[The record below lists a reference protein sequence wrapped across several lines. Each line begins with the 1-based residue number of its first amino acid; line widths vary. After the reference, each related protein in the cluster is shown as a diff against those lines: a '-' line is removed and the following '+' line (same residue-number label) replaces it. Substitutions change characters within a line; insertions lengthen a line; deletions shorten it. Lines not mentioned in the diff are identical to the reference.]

1 MSGQSLVL
9 LAVGLFASLVVTV
22 AAVDRYLL
30 DEHPPSEIAG
40 LLWRVENALGRA
52 QDLEISLA
60 STEYGNN
67 PETVRM
73 VVRVLVGPVPALSV
87 HYTEPESMR
96 DQVVT
101 IENDLLSHY
110 LPEADLLV
118 IKRWTGVPLAAVG
131 LAGLDV
137 SRLRAE
143 WQQGTVTE
151 QILDSTASFDSGAL
165 ATSFAFAGTLA
176 STSLDQ
182 GTSLSATPSPAFD
195 PDLSGFASAPSIS
208 LSDPLYGSYIMEVRD
223 AESGRLTQT
232 LWFDRRTFLVQK
244 VVFFED
250 DRRVRTL
257 EIERL
262 LLNQGLTTDEILVL
276 PRAASTIRG

>member
-30 DEHPPSEIAG
+30 DEHPPSEVSG
-40 LLWRVENALGRA
+40 LLWRVESALGRA
-52 QDLEISLA
+52 RDMEISLA
-60 STEYGNN
+60 STEYGDN

-73 VVRVLVGPVPALSV
+73 VVRVLVSPVPALSV
-87 HYTEPESMR
+87 RYTEPESLK

-101 IENDLLSHY
+101 IQNDLLSHY

-118 IKRWTGVPLAAVG
+118 VKRWSGVPLAAVG
-131 LAGLDV
+131 LAALDV
-137 SRLRAE
+137 SRLRTQ
-143 WQQGTVTE
+143 WQQGLVTV
-151 QILDSTASFDSGAL
+151 QILNSLPSVASGAL
-165 ATSFAFAGTLA
+165 ATTFAFAGTLT

-182 GTSLSATPSPAFD
+182 GMSLSATPSPALD
-195 PDLSGFASAPSIS
+195 PGLPGFASPPSINF
-208 LSDPLYGSYIMEVRD
+208 SDPLYGSYIMEVRD
-223 AESGRLTQT
+223 AESGRLTRT
-232 LWFDRRTFLVQK
+232 LWVDRRTFLVQK

-250 DRRVRTL
+250 DRRIRTL
-257 EIERL
+257 EVERL
-262 LLNQGLTTDEILVL
+262 LLNQGFTADEILVL

>member
-30 DEHPPSEIAG
+30 DEHPPSEIGG

-52 QDLEISLA
+52 QDMEISLA
-60 STEYGNN
+60 STEYGDN

-73 VVRVLVGPVPALSV
+73 VVRVLVGPVPALSIQ
-87 HYTEPESMR
+87 YTEPESMR

-143 WQQGTVTE
+143 WQQGTVTV

-165 ATSFAFAGTLA
+165 ATSFAFAGTLT

-262 LLNQGLTTDEILVL
+262 LLNQGLTADEILVL

>member
-30 DEHPPSEIAG
+30 DEHPPSEIGG

-60 STEYGNN
+60 STEYGTS

-73 VVRVLVGPVPALSV
+73 VVRVLVGPVPALSI

-143 WQQGTVTE
+143 WQQGLVTV
-151 QILDSTASFDSGAL
+151 QILHSMVSLASGAL
-165 ATSFAFAGTLA
+165 ATSFAFAGTLTSA
-176 STSLDQ
+176 SLDQ
-182 GTSLSATPSPAFD
+182 GTSLSAHPSPTFD

-262 LLNQGLTTDEILVL
+262 LLNQGLTADEILVL

>member
-30 DEHPPSEIAG
+30 DEYPPSEIAG
-40 LLWRVENALGRA
+40 LLWHVENALGRA
-52 QDLEISLA
+52 QDMEISLA
-60 STEYGNN
+60 STEYGGNA
-67 PETVRM
+67 ETVRM
-73 VVRVLVGPVPALSV
+73 VVRVLVSPVPALSI

-96 DQVVT
+96 DQIVT
-101 IENDLLSHY
+101 IQNDLLSHY

-118 IKRWTGVPLAAVG
+118 IKRWVGVPLAAVG

-143 WQQGTVTE
+143 WQRGLVTV
-151 QILDSTASFDSGAL
+151 QILDSTVGLASSAL
-165 ATSFAFAGTLA
+165 ATSFAFAGTLT

-182 GTSLSATPSPAFD
+182 GTSLSATSSPAFD
-195 PDLSGFASAPSIS
+195 PDLSGFASPPSIS
-208 LSDPLYGSYIMEVRD
+208 LSDPLYGSYIVEVRD
-223 AESGRLTQT
+223 TESGQLTRT
-232 LWFDRRTFLVQK
+232 LWVDRRTFLVQK

-262 LLNQGLTTDEILVL
+262 LLNQGLTADEILVL

>member
-9 LAVGLFASLVVTV
+9 LAIGLFSSLVITV

-52 QDLEISLA
+52 KDLEISLA
-60 STEYGNN
+60 STEYGAN

-101 IENDLLSHY
+101 IGNDLLSHY
-110 LPEADLLV
+110 LPAADLLV
-118 IKRWTGVPLAAVG
+118 VKRWAGVQLAAVG

-143 WQQGTVTE
+143 WRQGTVTV
-151 QILDSTASFDSGAL
+151 QILDTMANLASDAL
-165 ATSFAFAGTLA
+165 ATTSAFAGTLA
-176 STSLDQ
+176 STTLDQ
-182 GTSLSATPSPAFD
+182 GTSLSAHPSPVFD
-195 PDLSGFASAPSIS
+195 PDLPGFASPSSIS
-208 LSDPLYGSYIMEVRD
+208 LSDPLYGSYIVEVRD
-223 AESGRLTQT
+223 TESGRLART
-232 LWFDRRTFLVQK
+232 LWVDRATFLVRK

-257 EIERL
+257 EVERL
-262 LLNQGLTTDEILVL
+262 LLNQGFTADEILVL

>member
-52 QDLEISLA
+52 QDMEISLA

-73 VVRVLVGPVPALSV
+73 VVRVLVGPVPALSIR
-87 HYTEPESMR
+87 YTEPESMR

-118 IKRWTGVPLAAVG
+118 VKRWTGVPLAAVG

-137 SRLRAE
+137 SRLRTQ
-143 WQQGTVTE
+143 WQQGTVTV
-151 QILDSTASFDSGAL
+151 QILDTMASFDSGAL
-165 ATSFAFAGTLA
+165 ATSFAFAGTLT

-182 GTSLSATPSPAFD
+182 GTSLNATPSPAFD

-232 LWFDRRTFLVQK
+232 LWFDRSTFLIQK

-262 LLNQGLTTDEILVL
+262 LLNQGLTADEILVL

>member
-9 LAVGLFASLVVTV
+9 LAIGLFSSLVITV

-52 QDLEISLA
+52 EDLEISLA

-96 DQVVT
+96 GQVVT
-101 IENDLLSHY
+101 IGNDLLSHY

-118 IKRWTGVPLAAVG
+118 VKRWAGVQLAAVG

-137 SRLRAE
+137 SRLRTE
-143 WQQGTVTE
+143 WQQGIVTV
-151 QILDSTASFDSGAL
+151 QILDTMASLASDAL
-165 ATSFAFAGTLA
+165 ATTFAFAGSLA
-176 STSLDQ
+176 STTLDQ
-182 GTSLSATPSPAFD
+182 ETTLSAAPSPAFD
-195 PDLSGFASAPSIS
+195 LALPGFASPPSVN
-208 LSDPLYGSYIMEVRD
+208 LSDPLYGSYIVEVRD
-223 AESGRLTQT
+223 TESGRLTRT
-232 LWFDRRTFLVQK
+232 LWVDRATFLVQK

-257 EIERL
+257 EVEQL
-262 LLNQGLTTDEILVL
+262 LLNQGFTADEILVL

>member
-9 LAVGLFASLVVTV
+9 LVVGLFSSLVVTV

-30 DEHPPSEIAG
+30 DEYPPSEIAG
-40 LLWRVENALGRA
+40 LLWHVENALGRA
-52 QDLEISLA
+52 QDMEISLA
-60 STEYGNN
+60 STEYGGNA
-67 PETVRM
+67 ETVRM
-73 VVRVLVGPVPALSV
+73 VVRVLVSPVPALSI

-118 IKRWTGVPLAAVG
+118 IKRWVGVPLAAVG

-143 WQQGTVTE
+143 WQRGLVTV
-151 QILDSTASFDSGAL
+151 QILDNMVSLASGAL
-165 ATSFAFAGTLA
+165 ATNFALAGTLT

-182 GTSLSATPSPAFD
+182 GTSLSATSSPAFD
-195 PDLSGFASAPSIS
+195 PSLPGFASPPSIS
-208 LSDPLYGSYIMEVRD
+208 LSDPLYGSYIVEVRD
-223 AESGRLTQT
+223 TESGQLTRT
-232 LWFDRRTFLVQK
+232 LWVDRKTFLVQK

-262 LLNQGLTTDEILVL
+262 LLNQGFTADEILVL

>member
-1 MSGQSLVL
+1 
-9 LAVGLFASLVVTV
+9 
-22 AAVDRYLL
+22 
-30 DEHPPSEIAG
+30 
-40 LLWRVENALGRA
+40 
-52 QDLEISLA
+52 
-60 STEYGNN
+60 
-67 PETVRM
+67 M
-73 VVRVLVGPVPALSV
+73 VVRVLVSPVPALSI

-110 LPEADLLV
+110 LPDADLLV
-118 IKRWTGVPLAAVG
+118 VKRWTGVPLAAVG

-137 SRLRAE
+137 SRLRTQ
-143 WQQGTVTE
+143 WRQGTVTV
-151 QILDSTASFDSGAL
+151 QILDSVVSLASGAL
-165 ATSFAFAGTLA
+165 ATNFALAGTLT

-195 PDLSGFASAPSIS
+195 PDLSGFASAPSVN

-223 AESGRLTQT
+223 AVSGRLTQT
-232 LWFDRRTFLVQK
+232 LWFDRTTFLVQR

-257 EIERL
+257 EVERL
-262 LLNQGLTTDEILVL
+262 LLNQGLTADEILVL
-276 PRAASTIRG
+276 PRAATTIRG

>member
-9 LAVGLFASLVVTV
+9 LAVGLFASFVVTV

-30 DEHPPSEIAG
+30 DEHPASEIGG

-73 VVRVLVGPVPALSV
+73 VVRVLVGPVPALSI

-110 LPEADLLV
+110 LPGADLLV
-118 IKRWTGVPLAAVG
+118 IKRWAGVPLAAVG

-137 SRLRAE
+137 SRLRSE
-143 WQQGTVTE
+143 WQQGLVTV
-151 QILDSTASFDSGAL
+151 QILDSMATLGSGAP
-165 ATSFAFAGTLA
+165 AVSFAFAGTLT

-195 PDLSGFASAPSIS
+195 PTLSGFASPPSIS
-208 LSDPLYGSYIMEVRD
+208 LSDPLYGSYIVEVRD
-223 AESGRLTQT
+223 TESGRMTRT
-232 LWFDRRTFLVQK
+232 LWVDRRTFLVQK

-262 LLNQGLTTDEILVL
+262 ILNQGFTADEILVL

>member
-30 DEHPPSEIAG
+30 DEYPPSEIAG

-52 QDLEISLA
+52 QDMEISLA
-60 STEYGNN
+60 STEYGDNA
-67 PETVRM
+67 ETVRM
-73 VVRVLVGPVPALSV
+73 VVRVLVSPVPALSI

-118 IKRWTGVPLAAVG
+118 VKRWTGVPLAAVG

-137 SRLRAE
+137 SRLRTQ
-143 WQQGTVTE
+143 WRQGTVTV
-151 QILDSTASFDSGAL
+151 QILDNMVNLASGAL
-165 ATSFAFAGTLA
+165 ATSFAFAGTLT

-182 GTSLSATPSPAFD
+182 GASLSATPSPTFD
-195 PDLSGFASAPSIS
+195 PDLSGFASAPSVS
-208 LSDPLYGSYIMEVRD
+208 FSDPLYGSYIMEVRD
-223 AESGRLTQT
+223 AVSGRLTQT
-232 LWFDRRTFLVQK
+232 LWFDRTTFLVQK

-257 EIERL
+257 EVERL
-262 LLNQGLTTDEILVL
+262 LLNQGLTADEILVL
-276 PRAASTIRG
+276 PRAATTIRG

>member
-30 DEHPPSEIAG
+30 DEYPPSEIAG

-52 QDLEISLA
+52 QDMEISLA

-73 VVRVLVGPVPALSV
+73 VVRVLVSPVPALSI

-118 IKRWTGVPLAAVG
+118 VKRWTGVPLAAVG

-137 SRLRAE
+137 SRLRTQ
-143 WQQGTVTE
+143 WQQGTVTV
-151 QILDSTASFDSGAL
+151 QIIDSMASFDSGAL
-165 ATSFAFAGTLA
+165 TTSFAFAGTLT

-182 GTSLSATPSPAFD
+182 DTSLSATPSPAFD
-195 PDLSGFASAPSIS
+195 LNLAGFASAPSIN
-208 LSDPLYGSYIMEVRD
+208 LSDPLYGSYIMQVRD
-223 AESGRLTQT
+223 AKSGRLTQT
-232 LWFDRRTFLVQK
+232 LWFDRATFLVQK

-257 EIERL
+257 EVERL
-262 LLNQGLTTDEILVL
+262 FLNQGLTADEVLVL

>member
-30 DEHPPSEIAG
+30 DEYPPSEIAG

-52 QDLEISLA
+52 QDMEISLA
-60 STEYGNN
+60 STEYGGNT
-67 PETVRM
+67 ETVRM
-73 VVRVLVGPVPALSV
+73 VVRVLVSPVPALSI

-110 LPEADLLV
+110 LPDADLLV
-118 IKRWTGVPLAAVG
+118 VKRWTGVPLAAVG

-137 SRLRAE
+137 SRLRTQ
-143 WQQGTVTE
+143 WRQGTVTV
-151 QILDSTASFDSGAL
+151 QILDSVVSLASGAL
-165 ATSFAFAGTLA
+165 ATSFAFAGTLT

-195 PDLSGFASAPSIS
+195 PDLSGFASAPSVS

-223 AESGRLTQT
+223 AKSGRLTQT
-232 LWFDRRTFLVQK
+232 LWFDRATFLVQK

-257 EIERL
+257 EVERL
-262 LLNQGLTTDEILVL
+262 LLNQGLTADEILVL
-276 PRAASTIRG
+276 PRAATTIRG

>member
-30 DEHPPSEIAG
+30 DEHPPSEIGG

-52 QDLEISLA
+52 QDMEISLA
-60 STEYGNN
+60 STEYGDN

-73 VVRVLVGPVPALSV
+73 VVRVLVSPVPALSI

-96 DQVVT
+96 DQIVT

-143 WQQGTVTE
+143 WQQGLVTV
-151 QILDSTASFDSGAL
+151 QILDSRVSLASGAL
-165 ATSFAFAGTLA
+165 ATSFAFAGTLT

-182 GTSLSATPSPAFD
+182 ATSLSAHPSPAFD
-195 PDLSGFASAPSIS
+195 PDLSGFASPPSIS

-223 AESGRLTQT
+223 AESGRLTRT
-232 LWFDRRTFLVQK
+232 LWVDRRTFLVQK

-257 EIERL
+257 EVERL
-262 LLNQGLTTDEILVL
+262 ILNQGLTADEILVL

>member
-1 MSGQSLVL
+1 MSGQSFVLV
-9 LAVGLFASLVVTV
+9 AVGLFASLVVTV

-30 DEHPPSEIAG
+30 DEYPPSEIGG
-40 LLWRVENALGRA
+40 LLWRVESALGRA

-60 STEYGNN
+60 STEYGSN
-67 PETVRM
+67 PDTVRM
-73 VVRVLVGPVPALSV
+73 VVRVLVGPVPALSI

-118 IKRWTGVPLAAVG
+118 VKRWTGVPLAAVG

-137 SRLRAE
+137 SRLRTQ
-143 WQQGTVTE
+143 WQEGTVTV
-151 QILDSTASFDSGAL
+151 QILDSMASFDSGAL
-165 ATSFAFAGTLA
+165 TTTFAFAGTLT

-223 AESGRLTQT
+223 AKSGRLTQT
-232 LWFDRRTFLVQK
+232 LWFDRATFLVQK

-257 EIERL
+257 EVEQL
-262 LLNQGLTTDEILVL
+262 LLNQGFTADEILVL

>member
-30 DEHPPSEIAG
+30 DEYPPSEIAG

-52 QDLEISLA
+52 QDMEISLA
-60 STEYGNN
+60 STEYGDNA
-67 PETVRM
+67 ETVRM
-73 VVRVLVGPVPALSV
+73 VVRVLVSPIPALSI

-118 IKRWTGVPLAAVG
+118 VKRWTGVPLAAVG

-137 SRLRAE
+137 SRLRTQ
-143 WQQGTVTE
+143 WRQGTVTV
-151 QILDSTASFDSGAL
+151 QILDNMVNLASGAL
-165 ATSFAFAGTLA
+165 ATSFAFAGTLT

-182 GTSLSATPSPAFD
+182 DTTLSATPSPAFD
-195 PDLSGFASAPSIS
+195 PDLSGFASVPSVS
-208 LSDPLYGSYIMEVRD
+208 FSDPLYGSYIMEVRD
-223 AESGRLTQT
+223 AVSGRLTQT
-232 LWFDRRTFLVQK
+232 LWFDRTTFLVQK

-257 EIERL
+257 EVERL
-262 LLNQGLTTDEILVL
+262 LLNQGLTADEILVL

>member
-22 AAVDRYLL
+22 AAVDRYVL
-30 DEHPPSEIAG
+30 DEHPPSEIGG

-52 QDLEISLA
+52 QDMEISLA
-60 STEYGNN
+60 STEYGDN

-73 VVRVLVGPVPALSV
+73 VVRVLVGPVPALSIQ
-87 HYTEPESMR
+87 YTEPESMR

-151 QILDSTASFDSGAL
+151 QSLDSTASFDSGAL
-165 ATSFAFAGTLA
+165 ATSFAFAGTLT

-262 LLNQGLTTDEILVL
+262 LLNQGLTADEILVL

>member
-9 LAVGLFASLVVTV
+9 LAIGLFSSLVITV

-52 QDLEISLA
+52 KDLEISLA
-60 STEYGNN
+60 STEYGAN

-101 IENDLLSHY
+101 IGNDLLSHY
-110 LPEADLLV
+110 LPAADLLV
-118 IKRWTGVPLAAVG
+118 IKRWAGVQLAAVG

-137 SRLRAE
+137 SRLRTE
-143 WQQGTVTE
+143 WRQGTVTV
-151 QILDSTASFDSGAL
+151 QILDAMANLASDAL
-165 ATSFAFAGTLA
+165 ATTSAFAGTLA
-176 STSLDQ
+176 STTLDQ
-182 GTSLSATPSPAFD
+182 GTSLSAHPSPVFD
-195 PDLSGFASAPSIS
+195 PDLPGFASPSSIS
-208 LSDPLYGSYIMEVRD
+208 LSDPLYGSYIVEVRD
-223 AESGRLTQT
+223 TESGRLTRT
-232 LWFDRRTFLVQK
+232 LWVDRATFLVRK

-257 EIERL
+257 DVERL
-262 LLNQGLTTDEILVL
+262 LLNQGFTADEILVL

>member
-30 DEHPPSEIAG
+30 DEYPPSEIGG

-60 STEYGNN
+60 STEYGSN

-118 IKRWTGVPLAAVG
+118 VKRWTGVPLAAVG

-137 SRLRAE
+137 SRLRTQ
-143 WQQGTVTE
+143 WQQGTVTV
-151 QILDSTASFDSGAL
+151 QILDTMASFDSGAL
-165 ATSFAFAGTLA
+165 ATSFAFAGTLT

-182 GTSLSATPSPAFD
+182 GTSLNATPSPAFD

-232 LWFDRRTFLVQK
+232 LWFDRSTFLIQK

-262 LLNQGLTTDEILVL
+262 LLNQGLTADEILVL

>member
-9 LAVGLFASLVVTV
+9 LVVGLFSSLVVTV

-30 DEHPPSEIAG
+30 DEYPPSEIAG
-40 LLWRVENALGRA
+40 LLWHVENALGRA
-52 QDLEISLA
+52 SDMEISLA
-60 STEYGNN
+60 STEYGDN

-73 VVRVLVGPVPALSV
+73 VVRVLVGPAPVLSI

-110 LPEADLLV
+110 LPEPDLLV
-118 IKRWTGVPLAAVG
+118 IKRWVGVPLAAVG

-143 WQQGTVTE
+143 WQHGLVTV
-151 QILDSTASFDSGAL
+151 QILDSMATLGSGAP
-165 ATSFAFAGTLA
+165 AVSFAFAGTLTSA
-176 STSLDQ
+176 SLDQ

-195 PDLSGFASAPSIS
+195 PTLSGFASPPSIS
-208 LSDPLYGSYIMEVRD
+208 LSDPLYGSYIIEVRD
-223 AESGRLTQT
+223 TESGRLTRT
-232 LWFDRRTFLVQK
+232 LWVDRRTFLVQK

-257 EIERL
+257 EVERL
-262 LLNQGLTTDEILVL
+262 LLNQGLTADEILVL

>member
-73 VVRVLVGPVPALSV
+73 VVRVLVGPVPALSI

-143 WQQGTVTE
+143 WQQGTVTV

>member
-30 DEHPPSEIAG
+30 DEYPPSEIGG
-40 LLWRVENALGRA
+40 LLWRVESALGRA

-60 STEYGNN
+60 STEYGSN
-67 PETVRM
+67 PDTVRM
-73 VVRVLVGPVPALSV
+73 VVRVLVGPVPALSI

-118 IKRWTGVPLAAVG
+118 VKRWTGVPLAAVG

-137 SRLRAE
+137 SRLRTQ
-143 WQQGTVTE
+143 WQEGTVTV
-151 QILDSTASFDSGAL
+151 QILDSMASFDSGAL
-165 ATSFAFAGTLA
+165 TTTFAFAGTLT

-223 AESGRLTQT
+223 AKSGRLTQT
-232 LWFDRRTFLVQK
+232 LWFDRATFLVQK

-257 EIERL
+257 EVEQL
-262 LLNQGLTTDEILVL
+262 LLNQGFTADEILVL

>member
-9 LAVGLFASLVVTV
+9 LAIGLFSSLVITV

-40 LLWRVENALGRA
+40 LMWRVENALGRA
-52 QDLEISLA
+52 KDLEISLA
-60 STEYGNN
+60 STEYGAN

-143 WQQGTVTE
+143 WRQGTVTV
-151 QILDSTASFDSGAL
+151 QILDTMANLASDAL
-165 ATSFAFAGTLA
+165 ATTSAFAGTLA
-176 STSLDQ
+176 STTLDQ
-182 GTSLSATPSPAFD
+182 GTSLSAHPSPVFD
-195 PDLSGFASAPSIS
+195 PDLPGFASPSSIS

-223 AESGRLTQT
+223 AESGRLTRT
-232 LWFDRRTFLVQK
+232 LWVDRRTFLVQK

-262 LLNQGLTTDEILVL
+262 LLNQGLTADEILVL

>member
-1 MSGQSLVL
+1 M
-9 LAVGLFASLVVTV
+9 
-22 AAVDRYLL
+22 
-30 DEHPPSEIAG
+30 
-40 LLWRVENALGRA
+40 
-52 QDLEISLA
+52 EISLA
-60 STEYGNN
+60 STEYGDN

-73 VVRVLVGPVPALSV
+73 VVRVLVGPAPALSI

-110 LPEADLLV
+110 LPKPDLLV
-118 IKRWTGVPLAAVG
+118 IKRWVGVPLAAVG

-143 WQQGTVTE
+143 WQHGLVTV
-151 QILDSTASFDSGAL
+151 QILDSMATLGSGAP
-165 ATSFAFAGTLA
+165 AVSFAFAGTLTSA
-176 STSLDQ
+176 SLDQ

-195 PDLSGFASAPSIS
+195 PTLSGFASPPSIS
-208 LSDPLYGSYIMEVRD
+208 LSDPLYGSYIIEVRD
-223 AESGRLTQT
+223 TESGRLTRT
-232 LWFDRRTFLVQK
+232 LWVDRRTFLVQK

-262 LLNQGLTTDEILVL
+262 LLNQGFTADEILVL

>member
-52 QDLEISLA
+52 QDMEISLA
-60 STEYGNN
+60 STEYGDN

-96 DQVVT
+96 DQIVT

-118 IKRWTGVPLAAVG
+118 VKRWTGVPLAAVG

-137 SRLRAE
+137 SRLRTQ
-143 WQQGTVTE
+143 WQQGTVTV
-151 QILDSTASFDSGAL
+151 QILDTMASFDSGAL
-165 ATSFAFAGTLA
+165 ATSFAFAGTLT

-223 AESGRLTQT
+223 AESGRLTRT
-232 LWFDRRTFLVQK
+232 LWVDRRTFLVQK

-262 LLNQGLTTDEILVL
+262 LLNQGLTADEILVL

>member
-30 DEHPPSEIAG
+30 DEHPPSEIGG

-52 QDLEISLA
+52 QDMEISLA
-60 STEYGNN
+60 STEYGDN

-73 VVRVLVGPVPALSV
+73 VVRVLVSPVPALSI

-143 WQQGTVTE
+143 WQQGTVTV

-165 ATSFAFAGTLA
+165 ATSFAFAGTLT

-262 LLNQGLTTDEILVL
+262 LLNQGLTADEILVL

>member
-143 WQQGTVTE
+143 WQQGTVTV

-262 LLNQGLTTDEILVL
+262 LLNQGLTADEILVL